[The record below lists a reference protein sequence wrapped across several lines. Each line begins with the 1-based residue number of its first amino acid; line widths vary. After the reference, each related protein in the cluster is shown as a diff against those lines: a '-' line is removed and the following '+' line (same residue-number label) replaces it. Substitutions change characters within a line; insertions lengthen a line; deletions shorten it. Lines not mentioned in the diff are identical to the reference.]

1 MLFRSIRDAVLNV
14 ARYDVFQLTESLL
27 AGDLA
32 RFNRMVDGLQGEGEP
47 LVLVLWSVTEEVR
60 LLNRLR
66 QGVDQGDNLAMLL
79 KMNRVWGNKER
90 LIPQALQRLNAD
102 RLQKA
107 LTVLSGLDK
116 QSKGLS
122 IRKGDGPILEKLPSE
137 PWDGLRMLG
146 RLFV

>member
-1 MLFRSIRDAVLNV
+1 MLFRS
-14 ARYDVFQLTESLL
+14 
-27 AGDLA
+27 
-32 RFNRMVDGLQGEGEP
+32 LQGEGEP

-90 LIPQALQRLNAD
+90 LIPQALQRLNAN

-122 IRKGDGPILEKLPSE
+122 IRKVDSPILEKLPSE